1 VNHRSPDRFFKRIIS
16 TTSSGIY
23 KNVAREAWA
32 TIAIASFVILWN
44 MATGGYTDL
53 DGIQHDAF
61 IQNYFLPTVTI
72 PLTPFTMSSP
82 FLGYLLG
89 KSSDKSLLIS
99 ASPIGMKSNNILF
112 CVQSSAQTPPTS
124 VGTKLVRTGV

>member
-1 VNHRSPDRFFKRIIS
+1 VIHRSPDRFFKNII
-16 TTSSGIY
+16 TTPSSGIY
-23 KNVAREAWA
+23 KSVAREALA
-32 TIAIASFVILWN
+32 TIGVAIFVIVWN

-61 IQNYFLPTVTI
+61 IQNSFLPTITM

-89 KSSDKSLLIS
+89 KSSDKSLLWIS
-99 ASPIGMKSNNILF
+99 AYRHEI
-112 CVQSSAQTPPTS
+112 
-124 VGTKLVRTGV
+124 